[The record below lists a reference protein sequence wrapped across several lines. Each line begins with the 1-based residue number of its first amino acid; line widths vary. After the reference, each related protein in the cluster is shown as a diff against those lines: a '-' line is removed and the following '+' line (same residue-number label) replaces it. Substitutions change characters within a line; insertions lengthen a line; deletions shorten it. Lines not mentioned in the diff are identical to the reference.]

1 MSRITRQVQ
10 VEAYGAPE
18 VMKVVEVDLA
28 APTGKE
34 VQVRLTAVGL
44 NMIDTYFRTGL
55 YPMPLPSV
63 LGSEAAGVV
72 EAIGADV
79 QSISV
84 GDRVAFASGMGAY
97 ADAINIHE
105 DVLCPI
111 PDGVSEEQA
120 ASLLL
125 KGMTVDYLFYRSFS
139 LSGGETV
146 LFHAAAGGVGLI
158 ACQWAR
164 HIGVK
169 LIGTA
174 STADKCAF
182 AVEYGASACF
192 ESGRTDLA
200 AQLKHIAPEKGFP
213 VVYDSIGKDTFEL
226 SMDALAPHGY
236 LVSFG
241 NSSGAPDPVQVGL
254 LAAKGSLYLTRPTL
268 GSFVGE
274 RSELLASAGKVFKML
289 GDGILDANI
298 RQRYKLEDVGQAHH
312 DLQSRATT
320 GCSVLIP

>member
-1 MSRITRQVQ
+1 MSRATRQVQ
-10 VEAYGAPE
+10 VETYGDPD
-18 VMKVVEVDLA
+18 VMKVVEVELA
-28 APTGKE
+28 APEGKE

-79 QSISV
+79 ASICV

-125 KGMTVDYLFYRSFS
+125 KGMTVDYLFCRSFA

-164 HIGVK
+164 HIGVQ

-174 STADKCAF
+174 SSAEKCAL

-192 ESGRTDLA
+192 ESGRADLL
-200 AQLKHIAPEKGFP
+200 QQVKGVAPEKGFP
-213 VVYDSIGKDTFEL
+213 VVYDSVGKDTFDL
-226 SMDALAPHGY
+226 SLDALAPHGY
-236 LVSFG
+236 LVSYG
-241 NSSGAPDPVQVGL
+241 NSSGAPDPVPVGL

-274 RSELLASAGKVFKML
+274 RAELLASAGKVFKML
-289 GDGILDANI
+289 EDGVLDANI
-298 RQRYKLEDVGQAHH
+298 RQRYKLEDVAQAHR